1 MLKFIYSLFSQ
12 SPSNT
17 VSTSVKIDFSI
28 LVIVVFLFFAICT
41 ILSVLLV
48 LRNNEI
54 KLLKE
59 ENKNLKNHI
68 NKGSN

>member
-12 SPSNT
+12 NPSNT

-28 LVIVVFLFFAICT
+28 LVIVVFLFLTICT

>member
-17 VSTSVKIDFSI
+17 VSTSIKIDFSI
-28 LVIVVFLFFAICT
+28 FIIVVFLFLAICT